1 MRVQLRDICGVRSG
15 DKGNISDLSLFA
27 PDAEVFD
34 LIREHVTANR
44 VAAHFGDLVTGEV
57 LRYEAPNVLALKF
70 VMHDALGGGAAR
82 SLRSDTQG
90 KTMGLSLLRMTI
102 EVPEDVAGRL
112 PRRPRP
118 PSAATARAVDR
129 P

>member
-1 MRVQLRDICGVRSG
+1 MRVQLRDLCGVRSG

-27 PDAEVFD
+27 PDAEVFT
-34 LIREHVTANR
+34 LICEHVTADR
-44 VAAHFGDLVTGEV
+44 VKAHFGELVTGEV
-57 LRYEAPNVLALKF
+57 VRYEAVNVLALKF
-70 VMHDALGGGAAR
+70 VMFDALGGGAAR

-102 EVPEDVAGRL
+102 DLPDDVGRRL

-118 PSAATARAVDR
+118 PNNVSR
-129 P
+129 